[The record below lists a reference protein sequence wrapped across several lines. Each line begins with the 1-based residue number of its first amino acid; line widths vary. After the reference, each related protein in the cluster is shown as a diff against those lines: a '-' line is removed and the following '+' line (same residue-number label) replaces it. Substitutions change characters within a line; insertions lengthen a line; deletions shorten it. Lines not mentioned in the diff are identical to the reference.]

1 MPDTRMK
8 INMQLTPAQATAFIA
23 DVAADTLLGQ
33 LGTMAKRLEWALWI
47 AVIDP
52 PRFANRN

>member
-47 AVIDP
+47 AV